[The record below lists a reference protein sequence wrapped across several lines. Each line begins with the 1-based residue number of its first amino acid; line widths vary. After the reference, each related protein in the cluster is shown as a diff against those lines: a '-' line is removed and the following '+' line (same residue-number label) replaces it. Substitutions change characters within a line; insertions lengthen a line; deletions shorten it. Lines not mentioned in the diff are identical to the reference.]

1 MDTGPR
7 PAAKEVG
14 GASADQARRVAGGA
28 MVALVGGGLSMLLS
42 TAYQI
47 VIARHLGPAGMGLF
61 VLGLAISSLLAE
73 ACDLGLDYGVLR
85 FGGIAHGAKD
95 PGRFRAVVVRALL
108 GAAVAGGA
116 AAALL
121 IAGGGLV
128 ARLFEKPALETVLL
142 PLALAVPCTGGAE
155 VARASLRAL
164 GRALPSVASDSMV
177 APVLRLATG
186 AWAVALAPSPRA
198 AALAYAWTEATV
210 LVVTLLML
218 WRVLP
223 RGGRRGPVPGLFRF
237 SLPMSLNRV
246 ILYTN
251 NQTEVI
257 VLGLL
262 APAATVG
269 IFGVAK
275 RLSTVIGALLTS
287 VTVLFN
293 PMVADLHHR
302 GRTGELDRLF
312 RTSSRWLFTLGFPVC
327 LAEMLFAPEIVR
339 LFGRSFASGAPA
351 LVILA
356 IGQLVNVGTGA
367 ASNLLVMAGRAKL
380 TLATSILFLALSLLL
395 DLLLIP
401 RHGLIGAAIANA
413 GAMVVVNLLRL
424 WLVHRGLGLGPYDR
438 RFLRPLAAGLVA
450 GAAARLL
457 PLPGLDGPLELGVR
471 CLLLGVLYLGSL
483 AALGIEQEDRQVAR
497 DILARVGRARR
508 RRAAAPDAPAR
519 EEVAP

>member
-1 MDTGPR
+1 MNSSAGSPTTDPNG
-7 PAAKEVG
+7 V
-14 GASADQARRVAGGA
+14 SADQARRVAGGA
-28 MVALVGGGLSMLLS
+28 IVALVGGGLSMLLS

-47 VIARHLGPAGMGLF
+47 VIARHLGPAGTGLL
-61 VLGLAISSLLAE
+61 VLGLAISSLFAE

-85 FGGIAHGAKD
+85 FGGIAHGAQD
-95 PGRFRAVVVRALL
+95 GGRFRAIVVRALL

-116 AAALL
+116 ATALL

-128 ARLFEKPALETVLL
+128 ARLFEKPELETVLL

-164 GRALPSVASDSMV
+164 GRALPPVASDSMV
-177 APVLRLATG
+177 APALRLATG
-186 AWAVALAPSPRA
+186 AWAVAVAPSPRSA
-198 AALAYAWTEATV
+198 AVAYACTEATV

-218 WRVLP
+218 WRMLP
-223 RGGRRGPVPGLFRF
+223 RGGRSGPVPGLFKF

-262 APAATVG
+262 APAASVG
-269 IFGVAK
+269 IFGAAK

-293 PMVADLHHR
+293 PMVADLHHQ

-312 RTSSRWLFTLGFPVC
+312 KTSSRWLFTLGWPVC
-327 LAEMLFAPEIVR
+327 LVEMLFAPEIMRV
-339 LFGRSFASGAPA
+339 FGKSFASGAPA

-367 ASNLLVMAGRAKL
+367 ASNLLVMAGRARL
-380 TLATSILFLALSLLL
+380 TLVTSILFLGLSLLL

-401 RHGLIGAAIANA
+401 RHGLLGAAVANA

-424 WLVHRGLGLGPYDR
+424 WLVHRVLGLGPYDH
-438 RFLRPLAAGLVA
+438 RFLRPLAAGLAA
-450 GAAARLL
+450 GAAAFLL
-457 PLPGLDGPLELGVR
+457 PLPGLDSPLELGVR

-483 AALGIEQEDRQVAR
+483 AALGIEQEDRQVTR

-508 RRAAAPDAPAR
+508 RRAAAPEAAAR
-519 EEVAP
+519 EEVSP

>member
-1 MDTGPR
+1 MPGGSG
-7 PAAKEVG
+7 PAATGVG

-28 MVALVGGGLSMLLS
+28 MVGLVGGGLSMLLS

-61 VLGLAISSLLAE
+61 VLGLAISSFLAE

-85 FGGIAHGAKD
+85 FGGIAHGARD
-95 PGRFRAVVVRALL
+95 AGRFRAIVARALL

-121 IAGGGLV
+121 ITGGQLV
-128 ARLFEKPALETVLL
+128 ARLFEKPELATVLL
-142 PLALAVPCTGGAE
+142 PLALAVPCTGAAE

-177 APVLRLATG
+177 GPALRLATG
-186 AWAVALAPSPRA
+186 AWAVAVAPSPRT

-210 LVVTLLML
+210 LAVTLAML

-223 RGGRRGPVPGLFRF
+223 RGGRPGPVPGLFRF

-262 APAATVG
+262 APAATIG

-275 RLSTVIGALLTS
+275 RLSMIIGGLLTS

-312 RTSSRWLFTLGFPVC
+312 RTSSRWLFTLGWPVC
-327 LAEMLFAPEIVR
+327 LAEMLLAPEIVR
-339 LFGRSFASGAPA
+339 VFGRSFASGAPA

-356 IGQLVNVGTGA
+356 VGQLVNVGTGA
-367 ASNLLVMAGRAKL
+367 ASSLLVMAGRARL
-380 TLATSILFLALSLLL
+380 TLATSVLFLALSIVL

-401 RHGLIGAAIANA
+401 RHGLLGAAVANA

-424 WLVHRGLGLGPYDR
+424 WQVYRFLGLAPYDR
-438 RFLRPLAAGLVA
+438 RFLRPLAAGLAA

-457 PLPGLDGPLELGVR
+457 PLPGLHGPLELAAR

-483 AALGIEQEDRQVAR
+483 AGLGIEQEDRQVAR
-497 DILARVGRARR
+497 DILARAGRARR
-508 RRAAAPDAPAR
+508 RRAAPDGAAQ
-519 EEVAP
+519 EEVSS

>member
-1 MDTGPR
+1 MGTGPR
-7 PAAKEVG
+7 RAAAQVG

-28 MVALVGGGLSMLLS
+28 MVALVGGGLSMLLT
-42 TAYQI
+42 TAYQV

-61 VLGLAISSLLAE
+61 VLGLAISTLLAE

-85 FGGIAHGAKD
+85 FGGIAHGAQD
-95 PGRFRAVVVRALL
+95 AGRFRAVVVRALL
-108 GAAVAGGA
+108 GTAVAGGA

-121 IAGGGLV
+121 ATGGQLV
-128 ARLFEKPALETVLL
+128 ARLFGKPELESVLM

-164 GRALPSVASDSMV
+164 GRALPSVASDSMA
-177 APVLRLATG
+177 APALRLATG
-186 AWAVALAPSPRA
+186 AWAVAVAPSPRSA
-198 AALAYAWTEATV
+198 AFAYAGTEAAV
-210 LVVTLLML
+210 LAVTLLML
-218 WRVLP
+218 WHVLP
-223 RGGRRGPVPGLFRF
+223 RGGRPGPVPGLFRF

-275 RLSTVIGALLTS
+275 RLSMIIGALLAS

-293 PMVADLHHR
+293 PMAADLHHR

-312 RTSSRWLFTLGFPVC
+312 KTSSRWLFTLGWPVC
-327 LAEMLFAPEIVR
+327 LIEVLFAPDIVR
-339 LFGRSFASGAPA
+339 VFGGSFASGAPA

-356 IGQLVNVGTGA
+356 IGQLVNVGTGTA
-367 ASNLLVMAGRAKL
+367 ANLLVMAGRARL
-380 TLATSILFLALSLLL
+380 TLVTSIVFLAVSLVL

-401 RHGLIGAAIANA
+401 RHGLLGAAVANA
-413 GAMVVVNLLRL
+413 SAMVLVNLLRL
-424 WLVHRGLGLGPYDR
+424 WLVHRVLGLEPYDR
-438 RFLRPLAAGLVA
+438 RFLRPLAAGLAA
-450 GAAARLL
+450 GAAACLL
-457 PLPGLDGPLELGVR
+457 PLPGLHDPLELGAR

-483 AALGIEQEDRQVAR
+483 TALGIEQEDRQVAR
-497 DILARVGRARR
+497 DIMARLGRAGR
-508 RRAAAPDAPAR
+508 RRAAAPEGAAA
-519 EEVAP
+519 EEISP